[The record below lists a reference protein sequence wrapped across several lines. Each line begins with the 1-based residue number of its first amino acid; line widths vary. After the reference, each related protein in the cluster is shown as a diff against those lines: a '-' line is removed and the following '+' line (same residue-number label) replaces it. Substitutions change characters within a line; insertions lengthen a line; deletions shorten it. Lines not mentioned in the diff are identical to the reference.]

1 MDCEFSKDKTNH
13 WVSPLPFRST
23 RVRLPNNRAQAQTRF
38 NSLQRSMSSKPEM
51 REHIVAF
58 MDKIFRNNHAEP
70 APFLK
75 KNEECWYLPS
85 FGVYHPRK
93 PNQIR
98 VVFDSSAKH
107 EGVSLND
114 VLLTGPNLTNNLVG
128 VLLRFR
134 KELVAITA
142 DIEQMFHCFLVR
154 EDHRNFLRFLWYKD
168 NDTNKEMV
176 EYRMRVHVFGNSP
189 SPAVA
194 TYGLRR
200 TALEGESEY
209 GTDARGF
216 VEKDFY
222 VDDGL
227 KSLPTEEEAIDL
239 LKRTQGMLSQA
250 KLRLHKIA
258 SNSLTVMR
266 AFESGDHAPGF
277 KDIDLGLD
285 SPPVQRSLGIRWDLA
300 ADSFGFQV
308 SCSDKPFTKRGVL
321 SIVNSLF
328 DPLGFVAPITIQGK
342 SLLRQFSETVKDWDT
357 PLPSDKQQKWEAWK
371 QSLCGLNNIHISRC
385 YLKISLT
392 SSIKKEL
399 HIFSDSSTEAIAAVA
414 YLKVTDPNG
423 QNYVGFVFGK
433 AKLAPKPDH
442 TIPRLELCGTVL
454 AVEIADFIRQELC
467 VEIDEVQ
474 YYTDSKVVLGYI
486 CNQSRRF
493 YVYVSNRIER
503 IRRSSKPEQW
513 RYVPSELNPADH
525 ATRPMSISS
534 FANSSWLTGP
544 EFLLRQSEEGVQEA
558 FSIIDPDNDP
568 DVRAE
573 VNTLATSAEK
583 TSNLGCQRF
592 ERFSSWMRLVRTV
605 ASLPISV
612 GMESWHRPCISEHT
626 HLHPYEYS
634 AIKEPK
640 KRSSSGRRSRMP
652 SQNIIMYLLKE
663 MNG

>member
-1 MDCEFSKDKTNH
+1 
-13 WVSPLPFRST
+13 
-23 RVRLPNNRAQAQTRF
+23 
-38 NSLQRSMSSKPEM
+38 
-51 REHIVAF
+51 
-58 MDKIFRNNHAEP
+58 
-70 APFLK
+70 
-75 KNEECWYLPS
+75 
-85 FGVYHPRK
+85 
-93 PNQIR
+93 
-98 VVFDSSAKH
+98 
-107 EGVSLND
+107 
-114 VLLTGPNLTNNLVG
+114 
-128 VLLRFR
+128 
-134 KELVAITA
+134 
-142 DIEQMFHCFLVR
+142 MFHCFLVR

-371 QSLCGLNNIHISRC
+371 QSLCGLNNIHIPRC

-399 HIFSDSSTEAIAAVA
+399 HIFSDASTEAIAAVA

-486 CNQSRRF
+486 YNQSRRF

-525 ATRPMSISS
+525 ATRPMSISY
-534 FANSSWLTGP
+534 FANSSWLTGSK
-544 EFLLRQSEEGVQEA
+544 E
-558 FSIIDPDNDP
+558 
-568 DVRAE
+568 
-573 VNTLATSAEK
+573 TCK
-583 TSNLGCQRF
+583 
-592 ERFSSWMRLVRTV
+592 LVRIV
-605 ASLPISV
+605 NDQ
-612 GMESWHRPCISEHT
+612 M
-626 HLHPYEYS
+626 
-634 AIKEPK
+634 
-640 KRSSSGRRSRMP
+640 
-652 SQNIIMYLLKE
+652 
-663 MNG
+663 